1 MRVGGR
7 YLNGTAYPG
16 PTVCAVVAV
25 LGVGGGGA
33 GDEAGEDG
41 MDDGRSVFVVGLGL
55 QACVAEVFDTGEAE
69 LLGEVDAAF
78 VWGVG
83 HGYRE
88 GDVF

>member
-7 YLNGTAYPG
+7 YLNGAAYPG
-16 PTVCAVVAV
+16 PTVCAVAAV

-41 MDDGRSVFVVGLGL
+41 MDDGGTVLVIGLRL